1 MYKKN
6 IKFTMV
12 KAKTKTIKAE
22 EVPKSKKLKKT
33 ETSSDDSSSEEEVE
47 VAKKVN
53 GKKANGKANGM
64 HLLVVNL
71 LLNELMIL

>member
-1 MYKKN
+1 
-6 IKFTMV
+6 MV

-33 ETSSDDSSSEEEVE
+33 ETSSDDSSSEEEEVE

-64 HLLVVNL
+64 HLLVVNSFL
-71 LLNELMIL
+71 YV

>member
-1 MYKKN
+1 
-6 IKFTMV
+6 MV

-33 ETSSDDSSSEEEVE
+33 VTDSDDSSSEEEEVE

-53 GKKANGKANGM
+53 GKKANGKANGKN
-64 HLLVVNL
+64 V
-71 LLNELMIL
+71 ISCPFFSFK